1 MPAIISSVVIEA
13 TIVIVVKVCGYQKR
27 WIKYFVM
34 SCCILA
40 ITSFGIFYT
49 YHSILLSVLPLFYAI
64 QYTDKKV
71 LRLTMI
77 LSILSIFFV
86 VMEGYYWGL
95 CDANMLLLTI
105 GRTKEYIDPIT
116 GGLKFIE
123 VNTNPWISL
132 PLFYIFPRCVVLCFF
147 VPVIK
152 VVSQHITKS
161 AYREQE
167 IIIRSEYD
175 EMTGL
180 YNRNKFNEMVMEY
193 YPTLD
198 EIGKHI
204 NELIKEA
211 DLYMYEDKRKLKQ
224 K

>member
-1 MPAIISSVVIEA
+1 M
-13 TIVIVVKVCGYQKR
+13 
-27 WIKYFVM
+27 
-34 SCCILA
+34 
-40 ITSFGIFYT
+40 
-49 YHSILLSVLPLFYAI
+49 
-64 QYTDKKV
+64 
-71 LRLTMI
+71 
-77 LSILSIFFV
+77 
-86 VMEGYYWGL
+86 
-95 CDANMLLLTI
+95 
-105 GRTKEYIDPIT
+105 
-116 GGLKFIE
+116 
-123 VNTNPWISL
+123 